1 MNMILD
7 FALDYIGFCLM
18 SSGFFVGGLVVTEWI
33 QSFRI
38 GDLKSFRDIE
48 RDDWVQLAVA
58 ITVLVV
64 GWTLVD
70 YVLN

>member
-18 SSGFFVGGLVVTEWI
+18 ISGFFVGGRVVTEWF

-38 GDLKSFRDIE
+38 GDLKSFRDIR
-48 RDDWVQLAVA
+48 RDDWTELAVA
-58 ITVLVV
+58 LTVLAV
-64 GWTLVD
+64 GRLLTL
-70 YVLN
+70 Y

>member
-18 SSGFFVGGLVVTEWI
+18 CSGFFVGGLVVTEWI

-38 GDLKSFRDIE
+38 GDLKSFRDIR
-48 RDDWVQLAVA
+48 RDDWTELAVA
-58 ITVLVV
+58 LTVLAV
-64 GWTLVD
+64 GRLLTL
-70 YVLN
+70 Y

>member
-18 SSGFFVGGLVVTEWI
+18 FSGLFVGGRVVTEWI

-38 GDLKSFRDIE
+38 NDLKTFSDIE
-48 RDDWVQLAVA
+48 RDDWIELGIAVA
-58 ITVLVV
+58 VLFV
-64 GWTLVD
+64 GRLLTL
-70 YVLN
+70 Y

>member
-18 SSGFFVGGLVVTEWI
+18 ISGFFVAGRVVTEWI

-38 GDLKSFRDIE
+38 NDLKTFRDIE
-48 RDDWVQLAVA
+48 RDDWIELGIAVA
-58 ITVLVV
+58 VLFV
-64 GWTLVD
+64 GRLLTL
-70 YVLN
+70 Y

>member
-18 SSGFFVGGLVVTEWI
+18 ISGFFVGGRVVTEWI

-38 GDLKSFRDIE
+38 NDLKSFRDIE
-48 RDDWVQLAVA
+48 RDDWIELGIAVA
-58 ITVLVV
+58 VLFV
-64 GWTLVD
+64 GRLLTL
-70 YVLN
+70 Y

>member
-18 SSGFFVGGLVVTEWI
+18 FSGLFVGVRVVTEWI

-38 GDLKSFRDIE
+38 NDLKTFSDIE
-48 RDDWVQLAVA
+48 RDDWIELGIAVA
-58 ITVLVV
+58 VLFV
-64 GWTLVD
+64 GRLLAL
-70 YVLN
+70 Y

>member
-18 SSGFFVGGLVVTEWI
+18 ISGFFVGGRVVTEWI

-38 GDLKSFRDIE
+38 NDLKTFRDIE
-48 RDDWVQLAVA
+48 RDDWIELGIAVA
-58 ITVLVV
+58 ALFV
-64 GWTLVD
+64 GRLLTL
-70 YVLN
+70 Y